1 SSVFLAQW
9 PLPAC
14 WNAPR
19 CLTRR
24 DIMTDHSVLQI
35 IAAILIVLSSIVIF
49 SAAVGLLRFPDAF
62 TRMHA
67 ATKAGVVG
75 AGGLLM
81 GAGIAH
87 GSWSAVFMAGVG
99 VFFLVATLTIAAHTL
114 GRAAYLSGAP
124 LADNTVVDALS
135 DVYPRNDFDGIAGT
149 KPSEARY
156 RDRPG
161 QQDHPE

>member
-1 SSVFLAQW
+1 
-9 PLPAC
+9 
-14 WNAPR
+14 
-19 CLTRR
+19 
-24 DIMTDHSVLQI
+24 MTDHPTLQI
-35 IAAILIVLSSIVIF
+35 IAAVFIVLSAIVIF

-99 VFFLVATLTIAAHTL
+99 VFFLIATVTIAAHTL

-124 LADNTVVDALS
+124 LADNTAVDALRE
-135 DVYPRNDFDGIAGT
+135 VYPRNDFDGIEST
-149 KPSEARY
+149 KTNETPY
-156 RDRPG
+156 RGRPER
-161 QQDHPE
+161 QVHPE